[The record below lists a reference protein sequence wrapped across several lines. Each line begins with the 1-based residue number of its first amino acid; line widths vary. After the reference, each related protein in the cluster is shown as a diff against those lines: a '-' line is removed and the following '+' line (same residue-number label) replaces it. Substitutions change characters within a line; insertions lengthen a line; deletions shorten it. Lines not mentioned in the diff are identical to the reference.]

1 MKRWQEAGL
10 TGNGNVFSLG
20 FTFPT
25 PGRVSAARVRG
36 EAEARAASA
45 QARLQREQDVAELR
59 ALWQAYVDIRASA
72 ERMAKE
78 ALADSGRVEAALDA
92 AFAAGELDLLGRLD
106 GARSLLEAELAA
118 LDQAHAARRTRIAL
132 DRLLGKVNP

>member
-1 MKRWQEAGL
+1 MRTIVFAVRTASGLPALAG
-10 TGNGNVFSLG
+10 SI
-20 FTFPT
+20 P
-25 PGRVSAARVRG
+25 
-36 EAEARAASA
+36 AEARAASA
-45 QARLQREQDVAELR
+45 QARLQREQDGADLR
-59 ALWQAYVDIRASA
+59 VLWQASVDLRASA

-92 AFAAGELDLLGRLD
+92 AFAAGELDLLGRMD
-106 GARSLLEAELAA
+106 GAGSLLEAELGA